1 LKNKHVF
8 DIITVEVE
16 CCIGFFTMARHFA
29 VLLVICLAVGS
40 LATTT
45 TKPQVEQKTDA
56 SKDLCEWLPWQ
67 QQQNHKFNRKTT
79 LAKTYA
85 RNPSPVMVFQAFQDQ
100 MACRECLAFRGCKV
114 HREGMELKDRLV
126 TREHKEC
133 RVQKE
138 SEVLSG
144 LVGRVGHQE

>member
-1 LKNKHVF
+1 LKNKYISSQQKQMV
-8 DIITVEVE
+8 
-16 CCIGFFTMARHFA
+16 CIFFGMSKLLFA
-29 VLLVICLAVGS
+29 VLLFSVY
-40 LATTT
+40 
-45 TKPQVEQKTDA
+45 Q
-56 SKDLCEWLPWQ
+56 WLPWQ